1 MAEENKSPEVELD
14 TDGVNEETISVEAPE
29 VSNEAFEK
37 KQDVD
42 LGYVDVSGQKTAK
55 ELLQEAKESE
65 SQPEEKQESEKKVQ
79 QKFEQRHEDSDSEY
93 ADLEGYSEKVQKR
106 IKRMTFQIKE
116 AERREKAAVEYAKGL
131 KNKYENIEKKFQE
144 TDNNYLTE
152 YKARIDSEREK
163 AKNELKLAL
172 DNNDT
177 DQILEA
183 QDKLTKLAVENEKV
197 SMSLAEKETK
207 KKEVESQ
214 PAENV
219 AEQPQPRISQR
230 AQNWATENE
239 WFGTDRVLTSAA
251 MGIHE
256 DLLGEGIDAESD
268 EYYNQINKRMKEYFP
283 QKFAN
288 SSTEDKTK
296 AAPVQNVASVSRRS
310 GGRKSVKLT
319 KSQVVIAKKL
329 GVPLEEYAKYVK
341 EGA

>member
-1 MAEENKSPEVELD
+1 MAEENKSPEVEID

-42 LGYVDVSGQKTAK
+42 LGYVDVSSGGKTAK
-55 ELLQEAKESE
+55 ELLQETKEK
-65 SQPEEKQESEKKVQ
+65 EKEVETKLEP
-79 QKFEQRHEDSDSEY
+79 KFEQKEETEEDPSL
-93 ADLEGYSEKVQKR
+93 ADYSEKVQKR

-116 AERREKAAVEYAKGL
+116 AERRERAAVEYAKGL
-131 KNKYENIEKKFQE
+131 KNKYESIEKKFE
-144 TDNNYLTE
+144 DTDTNYLKE
-152 YKARIDSEREK
+152 YDARIDSEREK
-163 AKNELKLAL
+163 AKSELKIAL
-172 DNNDT
+172 DSQDA
-177 DQILEA
+177 DQIMEA
-183 QDKLTKLAVENEKV
+183 QDKLTKLSVEKEKV
-197 SMSLAEKETK
+197 SMSLADKETK

-214 PAENV
+214 PAEQ
-219 AEQPQPRISQR
+219 ATEQPQPQISRR
-230 AQNWATENE
+230 AQDWASENE
-239 WFGTDRVLTSAA
+239 WFGSDRVLTSAA

-283 QKFAN
+283 QKFAT
-288 SSTEDKTK
+288 STEEKTK

>member
-1 MAEENKSPEVELD
+1 MAEENKSPEVEID
-14 TDGVNEETISVEAPE
+14 TDGVNEETISVDAPE

-42 LGYVDVSGQKTAK
+42 LGYVDVSSGGKTAK
-55 ELLQEAKESE
+55 ELLEETKEPEKEVEAKTE
-65 SQPEEKQESEKKVQ
+65 P
-79 QKFEQRHEDSDSEY
+79 KFEQKEETEEDPGLAE
-93 ADLEGYSEKVQKR
+93 YSEKVQKR
-106 IKRMTFQIKE
+106 IKRLTFQAKE
-116 AERREKAAVEYAKGL
+116 AERRERAAVDYAKGL
-131 KNKYENIEKKFQE
+131 KNKYESIEKKFE
-144 TDNNYLTE
+144 DTDTNYLKE
-152 YKARIDSEREK
+152 YDARIESEREK
-163 AKNELKLAL
+163 AKSELKNAL

-183 QDKLTKLAVENEKV
+183 QDKLTKLAVEKEKV
-197 SMSLAEKETK
+197 SMSLADKETK

-214 PAENV
+214 TAEQV
-219 AEQPQPRISQR
+219 AEQPQPQISRR
-230 AQNWATENE
+230 AQDWATENE
-239 WFGTDRVLTSAA
+239 WFGSDRVLTSAA

-283 QKFAN
+283 QKFAT
-288 SSTEDKTK
+288 STEEKTK
-296 AAPVQNVASVSRRS
+296 ATPVQNVASVSRRS

>member
-1 MAEENKSPEVELD
+1 MAEENKSPEVEID
-14 TDGVNEETISVEAPE
+14 TDGVNEETVSVDAPE

-42 LGYVDVSGQKTAK
+42 LGYTDVTGGKTAK
-55 ELLQEAKESE
+55 ELLQETKQTEKEVE
-65 SQPEEKQESEKKVQ
+65 VKPEP
-79 QKFEQRHEDSDSEY
+79 KFEQKEETEEDPGLAE
-93 ADLEGYSEKVQKR
+93 YSEKVQKR
-106 IKRMTFQIKE
+106 IKRLTFQAKE
-116 AERREKAAVEYAKGL
+116 AERRERAAVEYAKGL
-131 KNKYENIEKKFQE
+131 KNKYETIEKKFE
-144 TDNNYLTE
+144 DTDTNYLKE
-152 YKARIDSEREK
+152 YDARIDSEREK
-163 AKNELKLAL
+163 AKSELKIAL
-172 DNNDT
+172 DSQDA
-177 DQILEA
+177 DQIMEA
-183 QDKLTKLAVENEKV
+183 QDKLTKLAVEKEKV
-197 SMSLAEKETK
+197 SMSLASKETK

-214 PAENV
+214 PAEAKDV
-219 AEQPQPRISQR
+219 EQPQPQISRR
-230 AQNWATENE
+230 AQDWASENE

-283 QKFAN
+283 QKFAT
-288 SSTEDKTK
+288 STEEKTK

>member
-1 MAEENKSPEVELD
+1 MAEENKSPEVEID
-14 TDGVNEETISVEAPE
+14 TDGVNEETVSVDAPE

-42 LGYVDVSGQKTAK
+42 LGYTDVTGGKTAK
-55 ELLQEAKESE
+55 ELLQETKETEKEVEAK
-65 SQPEEKQESEKKVQ
+65 PEP
-79 QKFEQRHEDSDSEY
+79 KFEQKEETEEDPGLAE
-93 ADLEGYSEKVQKR
+93 YSEKVQKR
-106 IKRMTFQIKE
+106 IKRLTFQAKE
-116 AERREKAAVEYAKGL
+116 AERRERAAVEYAKGL
-131 KNKYENIEKKFQE
+131 KNKYESIEKKFE
-144 TDNNYLTE
+144 DTDTNYLKE
-152 YKARIDSEREK
+152 YDARIESEREK
-163 AKNELKLAL
+163 AKSELKIAL

-183 QDKLTKLAVENEKV
+183 QDKLTKLAVEKEKV
-197 SMSLAEKETK
+197 SMSLASKETK

-214 PAENV
+214 PAETKEI
-219 AEQPQPRISQR
+219 EQPQPQISRR
-230 AQNWATENE
+230 AQDWATENE

-283 QKFAN
+283 QKFAT
-288 SSTEDKTK
+288 STEEKTK